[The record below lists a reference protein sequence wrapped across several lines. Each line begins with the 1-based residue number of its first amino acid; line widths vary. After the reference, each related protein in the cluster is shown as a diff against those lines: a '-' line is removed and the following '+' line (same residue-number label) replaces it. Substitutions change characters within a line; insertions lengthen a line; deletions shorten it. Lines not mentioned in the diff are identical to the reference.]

1 VGLPVRSD
9 ELGSCRH
16 RPPISYRERPVIGGA
31 FSPPPRLD
39 NGTQKDRR
47 LFAVHRA
54 TSLLE
59 NRDYIT
65 RITAERGRP

>member
-1 VGLPVRSD
+1 MRSD
-9 ELGSCRH
+9 ALGSCRH
-16 RPPISYRERPVIGGA
+16 RPPISCRERPVIGGA
-31 FSPPPRLD
+31 FVPPEIG
-39 NGTQKDRR
+39 NGIQNDRR
-47 LFAVHRA
+47 LFAVHGA